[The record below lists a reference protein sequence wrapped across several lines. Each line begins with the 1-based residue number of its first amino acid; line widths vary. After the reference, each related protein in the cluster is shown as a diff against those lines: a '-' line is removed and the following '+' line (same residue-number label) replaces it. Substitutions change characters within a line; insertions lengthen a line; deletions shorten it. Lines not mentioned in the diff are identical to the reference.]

1 MGRAIQRSTEGA
13 AGERGRRLAG
23 PKAARV
29 YEILRDA
36 IISTRLQPGA
46 RLVEKDLCDELGVSR
61 TPLRDAIQRLAQQRL
76 VTVVPSDAT
85 FVNRIVL
92 DEVIEGQILRESVEL
107 RMVAL
112 AAERYTPDFEEAFT
126 LLLFREA
133 LCAKRRDGAE
143 AFAIDNAFHRL
154 ICTCAG
160 FPGIWDTISGATGQ
174 LDRVRHRSFPLE
186 DFYVE
191 VSEEHQDIFEAIRR
205 RDADGAVALLKPH
218 LVGNL
223 RSLGV
228 LLAREP
234 DLVAYDA
241 SSPAFG
247 ILAAMV
253 PPAERAAVPRCRRAP
268 ARSSRIQHEKA

>member
-107 RMVAL
+107 RMAAL
-112 AAERYTPDFEEAFT
+112 AAARYTPDFDEAFA
-126 LLLFREA
+126 LILFRET
-133 LCAKRRDGAE
+133 LSAKRRDGAE
-143 AFAIDNAFHRL
+143 AFALDNEFHRL

-186 DFYVE
+186 DFYLE
-191 VSEEHQDIFEAIRR
+191 VSEEHQGIFDAIRR
-205 RDADGAVALLKPH
+205 GDAQRAVALLKPH

-223 RSLGV
+223 RSLRI

-234 DLVAYDA
+234 ELVEYDA
-241 SSPAFG
+241 SSPAFA
-247 ILAAMV
+247 ILAAQV
-253 PPAERAAVPRCRRAP
+253 PPVEVVALPRRRRRAAARA
-268 ARSSRIQHEKA
+268 QHEKA